1 MAIEVTALASG
12 SKGNAVLI
20 TSGESRLLI
29 DCGVSVTRLAA
40 ALAEAGTDFSGLKG
54 ILVTHEH
61 DDHIRSIAAVSEN
74 YAIPVYANERTLNAV
89 KRRTGMKGGYYYTDV
104 NPFAAAGFEI
114 RPFRISHDA
123 VYPVG
128 YSVSDG
134 RSRFVYATDL
144 GYFSPT
150 VMEAAAAADIV
161 MIESNHDVNMLI
173 HGTYPRY
180 LKERILGT
188 RGHLSNLSC
197 AQAMIK
203 IAETGTRKFILG
215 HLSEQNNTYE
225 LAYGTAVENMDKA
238 GARKGEDY
246 EMVVATQY
254 VNAETVKANER

>member
-1 MAIEVTALASG
+1 MALEITALASG

-20 TSGESRLLI
+20 TSGTKRLLI
-29 DCGVSVTRLAA
+29 DCGVSAARLNA
-40 ALAEAGTDFSGLKG
+40 ALKEAGADLTEVKG

-61 DDHIRSIAAVSEN
+61 DDHIRGIAAIAEN
-74 YAIPVYANERTLNAV
+74 YGIPVYANERTLNAV
-89 KRRTGMKGGYYYTDV
+89 KRRTGMRGGYYYKEV

-134 RSRFVYATDL
+134 ETRFVYATDL

-150 VMEAAAAADIV
+150 VMEAASGADVV
-161 MIESNHDVNMLI
+161 MIESNHDVDMLI
-173 HGTYPRY
+173 HGTYPQY
-180 LKERILGT
+180 LKQRILGT

-197 AQAMIK
+197 AQAMIR

-225 LAYGTAVENMDKA
+225 LAYDTATENMEKA

-246 EMVVATQY
+246 EMIVATQY
-254 VNAETVKANER
+254 VNAETVKANGR

>member
-1 MAIEVTALASG
+1 MALEITALASG

-20 TSGESRLLI
+20 TSGEKRLLI
-29 DCGVSVTRLAA
+29 DCGVSAARLNA
-40 ALAEAGTDFSGLKG
+40 ALKEVGADFTEVKG

-61 DDHIRSIAAVSEN
+61 DDHIRGIAAIAEN

-89 KRRTGMKGGYYYTDV
+89 KRRTGMRGGYYYKEV

-134 RSRFVYATDL
+134 ETRFVYATDL

-150 VMEAAAAADIV
+150 VMEAASGADVV

-173 HGTYPRY
+173 HGSYPQY
-180 LKERILGT
+180 LKQRILGT
-188 RGHLSNLSC
+188 GGQLCNVSC

-225 LAYGTAVENMDKA
+225 LAYGTATENMEKA

-246 EMVVATQY
+246 EMVIATQY
-254 VNAETVKANER
+254 VNALTVKADGR